1 MSRGQ
6 DLYDKIDSS
15 GPQKFKIIRQ
25 VLPGSCPSIDSLTRI
40 LLSPLVGMAPTPIS
54 IHNQEQ

>member
-6 DLYDKIDSS
+6 TCMIRLIQAVL
-15 GPQKFKIIRQ
+15 QKFKIIRQ